1 MFQASEVQEICMPLC
16 EGGGSRCKSSR
27 KRHFPNVDHVVT
39 VSIPP
44 CEGGSAGAIPV
55 GQPSFHIVHVAKSR
69 AIGLQNRSTRCKS
82 GVRVHISNSPVA
94 QSVRASDFE
103 SEG

>member
-1 MFQASEVQEICMPLC
+1 MFPSSRGARDLHAAVRRRRFEVQVLAGAP
-16 EGGGSRCKSSR
+16 
-27 KRHFPNVDHVVT
+27 FPNVDHVVT

-55 GQPSFHIVHVAKSR
+55 GQPSFQIAHVAKSR
-69 AIGLQNRSTRCKS
+69 AIGLQNRNTRCES